1 MSKKIKWILGL
12 LLISLI
18 VITFIWKMVN
28 KPVHD
33 YSTQEP
39 QKEFS
44 FNDIMNKVSND
55 TASLIELKDKLVAI
69 KGKVKKVNI
78 DAESVTVELG
88 DTMSL
93 SSIIC
98 QIDKRFTND
107 FKNLKLDSEIYIQGI
122 ITGYTIDTELNLGNT
137 VEMNFCT
144 LKK

>member
-98 QIDKRFTND
+98 QIDKRYTND